1 MRAISRECIGR
12 HSAKTANSADQKYKP
27 RSTHSRRAVSL
38 SKRSRSIIWIN
49 CLRFASAQP
58 RVADLQFE
66 VDPTTKQVALDTAN
80 DSLGR
85 AGLKTIGYITNGFF

>member
-1 MRAISRECIGR
+1 MRAASLAACFPSRL
-12 HSAKTANSADQKYKP
+12 
-27 RSTHSRRAVSL
+27 L
-38 SKRSRSIIWIN
+38 SIPKVKN
-49 CLRFASAQP
+49 
-58 RVADLQFE
+58 ADLQFE